1 MTRRLRITGGSLAGR
16 RIECPPGKIRPAMDR
31 MRESLFSILG
41 NLDATSFL
49 DLFSGSG
56 VMALE
61 AVSRGAV
68 RGVCVE
74 RDWRKKEVALR
85 NVGLA
90 GGTIELVIS
99 PVEGYL
105 RTGSEKFDYVFLD
118 PPFAYHDKSRL
129 LRRLSESGAII
140 AGGVVII
147 HHPGD
152 ELEPPPELRCYDTRR
167 YGGSHLWFYQFAN
180 DR

>member
-1 MTRRLRITGGSLAGR
+1 
-16 RIECPPGKIRPAMDR
+16 MDR

-56 VMALE
+56 VIALE

-68 RGVCVE
+68 RVVCVE
-74 RDWRKKEVALR
+74 RDWRKRDVALR

-90 GGTIELVIS
+90 GGSVELIIS

-118 PPFAYHDKSRL
+118 PPFAYRDKSRL
-129 LRRLSESGAII
+129 LRRLCESGSVLE
-140 AGGVVII
+140 GGVVIM

-152 ELEPPPELRCYDTRR
+152 DLEPPQELRRYDTRR
-167 YGGSHLWFYQFAN
+167 YGGSHLWFYQFSN